1 MNKHHAN
8 DILETKTNRNLE
20 VEWAY
25 HSQNKQYIYKYKR
38 LVGKEYIYI
47 YIHTLR
53 LCFLG
58 LYIYI
63 YVHV

>member
-47 YIHTLR
+47 YIHTEVVLFR
-53 LCFLG
+53 T
-58 LYIYI
+58 IYI